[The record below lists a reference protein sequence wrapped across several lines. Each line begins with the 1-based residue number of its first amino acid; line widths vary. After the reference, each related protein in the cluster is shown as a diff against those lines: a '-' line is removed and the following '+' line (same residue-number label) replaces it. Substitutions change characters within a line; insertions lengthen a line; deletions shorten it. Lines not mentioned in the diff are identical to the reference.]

1 MGSKYALIYTNMSN
15 CARTLNMSESAKNI
29 PECEQTCPNMSNVV
43 NMAEYAWN
51 KTILNEPRF

>member
-29 PECEQTCPNMSNVV
+29 PECKQTCFNMSNVV
-43 NMAEYAWN
+43 NMAEYA
-51 KTILNEPRF
+51 